1 MELDLQGTL
10 TGIMV
15 IGCSVRNGG
24 QMKKYKTN
32 HKSPDGSRDA
42 LPDDYLEFAL
52 DILDDR
58 LEGGSKDLG
67 GFAVSMNP
75 PIEFLKK
82 EFNVAELIALIR
94 NQEIKGTLRY
104 PKSFGA
110 KKTEMRYEIVMHRGV
125 EEIYMKSTLGYFLWE
140 RIRIQEDK
148 ILFVINWWYTP
159 PANKV
164 DLEIL
169 ELAQRLLADSCNWHK
184 KDKRKCENDIKNNR
198 WSLFCALKY
207 ASITKMGEYNH
218 HNTAMQTVRFVIDDL
233 IPNHGFMHTLMDYN
247 NAQTTTHRD
256 ILKVL
261 ALAEDRINKEMS
273 TKIDKISRA

>member
-1 MELDLQGTL
+1 
-10 TGIMV
+10 
-15 IGCSVRNGG
+15 
-24 QMKKYKTN
+24 MKKIKTN
-32 HKSPDGSRDA
+32 HESPDGSQDA

-58 LEGGSKDLG
+58 LEGRSKDLG
-67 GFAVSMNP
+67 DFIVSMNL

-82 EFNVAELIALIR
+82 EFNVAELTALIR
-94 NQEIKGTLRY
+94 DHEIKGTVRY
-104 PKSFGA
+104 PKSFGGRI
-110 KKTEMRYEIVMHRGV
+110 TEIRYEIVKYRGV
-125 EEIYMKSTLGYFLWE
+125 EEIYMRSTLGYFLWE
-140 RIRIQEDK
+140 RVRIQEDK
-148 ILFVINWWYTP
+148 VLFVINWWYHP

-169 ELAQRLLADSCNWHK
+169 ELAQRLLADPGNWHK
-184 KDKRKCENDIKNNR
+184 KDKRKCENDIENNR

-233 IPNHGFMHTLMDYN
+233 VPNHGFAHTLMDYN

-256 ILKVL
+256 IMNVL
-261 ALAEDRINKEMS
+261 ALAEDRINEEMKN
-273 TKIDKISRA
+273 KIDRISRA

>member
-1 MELDLQGTL
+1 
-10 TGIMV
+10 
-15 IGCSVRNGG
+15 
-24 QMKKYKTN
+24 MKKIKTN
-32 HKSPDGSRDA
+32 YKSSEGRQDA
-42 LPDDYLEFAL
+42 LPDDYLEFSL

-58 LEGGSKDLG
+58 LEGKSEDFG
-67 GFAVSMNP
+67 GFVISMNL
-75 PIEFLKK
+75 PIEFLEKG
-82 EFNVAELIALIR
+82 FSVTELIALIR
-94 NQEIKGTLRY
+94 NQEIKGILRY
-104 PKSFGA
+104 PKSFGG
-110 KKTEMRYEIVMHRGV
+110 KKTEIRYEIVMHRGV

-140 RIRIQEDK
+140 RIRIQKDK

-159 PANKV
+159 PASKV

-169 ELAQRLLADSCNWHK
+169 ELAQRLLANPCNWHK

-198 WSLFCALKY
+198 WSLFCALKF

-256 ILKVL
+256 IMNVL
-261 ALAEDRINKEMS
+261 ALAEDRINKEMRS
-273 TKIDKISRA
+273 KIDKISRA